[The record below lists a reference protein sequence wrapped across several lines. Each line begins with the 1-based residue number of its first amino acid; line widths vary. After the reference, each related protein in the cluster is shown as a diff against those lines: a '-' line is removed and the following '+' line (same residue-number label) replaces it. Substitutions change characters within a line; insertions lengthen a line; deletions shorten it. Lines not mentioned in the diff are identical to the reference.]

1 MQKKLELFT
10 RSAGNEQNQ
19 LRGCKKKHYSSTTSA
34 KSGYVYSTDSG
45 HSAHPPV
52 SSKTM
57 KSEET
62 MSSSNAVMIMETI
75 GKQPYLLQPT
85 TKPVFLD
92 IKKPHVKIKK
102 PYTMNEPSF
111 PK

>member
-1 MQKKLELFT
+1 MNKISLEVLKRNT
-10 RSAGNEQNQ
+10 IHQQQVLNLVMYTPLIQDIQPTHA
-19 LRGCKKKHYSSTTSA
+19 
-34 KSGYVYSTDSG
+34 
-45 HSAHPPV
+45 PV
-52 SSKTM
+52 SSRTM

-92 IKKPHVKIKK
+92 IKKLHVKIKK
-102 PYTMNEPSF
+102 PDTMNEPSF
-111 PK
+111 PKQS